1 MTAIFKKEMRSY
13 FINPVGFVFVG
24 IFLTFAA
31 ALACYTTLQSQ
42 SYSTSSYFYFLILGM
57 IIICPLLTMR
67 TFAEEKKM
75 RTEQMLLTAPVSI
88 TGMVMGKFLAAF
100 TLFAGSLLISCV
112 NFIPL
117 YIVGSAE
124 AALNEDAIAHIGP
137 VTSEI
142 IGSLLGVLLIGC
154 VYIAIGIF
162 VSSLTEN
169 QLSAA
174 IITISILVVMVILN
188 ILNSVGNDKE
198 GTRVIGSYALRK
210 VIDWVSVISRFSNF
224 GIGILDWSALL
235 YYLSLTFIFI
245 YLTVRVY
252 EHRRWAK

>member
-1 MTAIFKKEMRSY
+1 MTAIYKKEMRSY
-13 FINPVGFVFVG
+13 FMNPVGFVFLG
-24 IFLTFAA
+24 FFLTFAA
-31 ALACYTTLQSQ
+31 ALACYTTLQTST
-42 SYSTSSYFYFLILGM
+42 YSTSSYFYFLILGM
-57 IIICPLLTMR
+57 IILCPLLTMR

-88 TGMVMGKFLAAF
+88 TGMVLGKFLAAF
-100 TLFAGSLLISCV
+100 TMFAGALIASCI
-112 NFIPL
+112 NFLPL

-124 AALNEDAIAHIGP
+124 ADLNPDAITHIGP

-174 IITISILVVMVILN
+174 IVTIAILVVMFILN
-188 ILNSVGNDKE
+188 LLNSAGSDAD
-198 GTRVIGSYALRK
+198 GTRLIGSYVLRN
-210 VIDWVSVISRFSNF
+210 VIGWVSIVSRFTNF
-224 GIGILDWSALL
+224 GRGILDWSALL
-235 YYLSLTFIFI
+235 YYLSITFIFV